1 MHSTGEPVTALDR
14 EKVARA
20 GVARRVAQLAHRSRF
35 DLADALTGEVEVL
48 ADFFERAGLAA
59 VQTEQALQRLLISER
74 AGILRARAQ
83 LLRALGG
90 SWTEELQD
98 PMAAA
103 APPETPQAAST
114 LGPR

>member
-1 MHSTGEPVTALDR
+1 MRVPRTYR
-14 EKVARA
+14 WARA
-20 GVARRVAQLAHRSRF
+20 GRPVRILVAAPRFPPDARSG
-35 DLADALTGEVEVL
+35 A
-48 ADFFERAGLAA
+48 
-59 VQTEQALQRLLISER
+59 EQALQRLLISER

-90 SWTEELQD
+90 SWTEELKD

-103 APPETPQAAST
+103 ASPETPQAPST